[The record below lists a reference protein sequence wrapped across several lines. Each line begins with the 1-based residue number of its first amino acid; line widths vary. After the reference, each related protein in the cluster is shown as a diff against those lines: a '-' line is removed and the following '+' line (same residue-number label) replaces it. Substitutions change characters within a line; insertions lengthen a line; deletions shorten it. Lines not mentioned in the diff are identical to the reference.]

1 MDKYE
6 LVLDIIEQPEKYTSE
21 QLTEIL
27 SEPQTSEIYNLLVKT
42 RSAVDAC
49 AVEPDTDAEWERFS
63 SEHGGRRARR
73 RFFLGTG
80 SRAASIAA
88 IICASAVAVAAGI
101 AVTFAVS
108 EHRAAT
114 VAETVNVKTEAIA
127 LAPAAEVTAA
137 KDTVQRDTIVAD
149 LAPVMFEN
157 EPLETIMKKIAEA
170 YGVEVKF
177 NNKEAAALHLFYK
190 FDPAL
195 PLGEVIEQLNTFEQ
209 INITRNGDTLNI
221 D

>member
-6 LVLDIIEQPEKYTSE
+6 LVLDIIEHPENYTSE

-27 SEPQTSEIYNLLVKT
+27 SEPQTREIYNLLVKT
-42 RSAVDAC
+42 RSVVDTYA
-49 AVEPDTDAEWERFS
+49 APDVDAEWVRFS
-63 SEHGGRRARR
+63 SEHGERRARR
-73 RFFLGTG
+73 GFFLWTG

-88 IICASAVAVAAGI
+88 IICVSAVAVAAGI

-114 VAETVNVKTEAIA
+114 VAETANVKTEVIA
-127 LAPAAEVTAA
+127 PTLSAEVTAV
-137 KDTVQRDTIVAD
+137 KESEHGDTIMAD
-149 LAPVMFEN
+149 MTPVMFEN

-209 INITRNGDTLNI
+209 INITRNGDILNI

>member
-6 LVLDIIEQPEKYTSE
+6 LVLDIIEHPENYTSE

-27 SEPQTSEIYNLLVKT
+27 SEPQTREIYNLLVKT
-42 RSAVDAC
+42 RSVVVTYAA
-49 AVEPDTDAEWERFS
+49 PDVDAEWVRFS
-63 SEHGGRRARR
+63 SEHGERRARR
-73 RFFLGTG
+73 GFFLWTG

-88 IICASAVAVAAGI
+88 IICVSAVAVAAGI

-114 VAETVNVKTEAIA
+114 VAETANVKTEAIA
-127 LAPAAEVTAA
+127 LAPAAEVTAV
-137 KDTVQRDTIVAD
+137 KESEHGDTIMAD
-149 LAPVMFEN
+149 MTPVMFEN

>member
-6 LVLDIIEQPEKYTSE
+6 LVLDIIEHPENYTSE

-27 SEPQTSEIYNLLVKT
+27 SEPQTREIYNLLVKT
-42 RSAVDAC
+42 RSVVDTYVA
-49 AVEPDTDAEWERFS
+49 PDVDAEWVRFS
-63 SEHGGRRARR
+63 SEHGERRARR
-73 RFFLGTG
+73 GFFLWTG

-88 IICASAVAVAAGI
+88 IICVSAVAVAAGI

-114 VAETVNVKTEAIA
+114 VAETANLNTEAIGST
-127 LAPAAEVTAA
+127 PSAEVTAA
-137 KDTVQRDTIVAD
+137 KGAEIVDTIVAD
-149 LAPVMFEN
+149 MTPVMFEN

-177 NNKEAAALHLFYK
+177 NNKEAAVLHLFYK

>member
-6 LVLDIIEQPEKYTSE
+6 LVLDIIEHPENYTSE

-27 SEPQTSEIYNLLVKT
+27 SEPQTREIYNLLVKT
-42 RSAVDAC
+42 RSVVDTYVA
-49 AVEPDTDAEWERFS
+49 PDVDAEWVRFS
-63 SEHGGRRARR
+63 SEHGERRARR
-73 RFFLGTG
+73 GFFLWTG
-80 SRAASIAA
+80 SRVASITA
-88 IICASAVAVAAGI
+88 IICVSAVAVAAGI

-114 VAETVNVKTEAIA
+114 VAETANVKTEAIA
-127 LAPAAEVTAA
+127 STPAAEVT
-137 KDTVQRDTIVAD
+137 TVIEAEQRDTIVAD
-149 LAPVMFEN
+149 MTPVMFEN
-157 EPLETIMKKIAEA
+157 EPLGTIMKKIAEA

-177 NNKEAAALHLFYK
+177 SNKEAASLHLYYK

-195 PLGEVIEQLNTFEQ
+195 PLGDVIGQLNTFEQ
-209 INITRNGDTLNI
+209 INITRNGNTLNI

>member
-6 LVLDIIEQPEKYTSE
+6 LVLDIIEHPENYTSE

-27 SEPQTSEIYNLLVKT
+27 SEPQTREIYNLLVKT
-42 RSAVDAC
+42 RSVVDTYVA
-49 AVEPDTDAEWERFS
+49 PDVDAEWVRFS
-63 SEHGGRRARR
+63 SEHGERRARR
-73 RFFLGTG
+73 GFFLWTG

-108 EHRAAT
+108 EHRVAT
-114 VAETVNVKTEAIA
+114 VAETEKDKTEAIA
-127 LAPAAEVTAA
+127 LVPSTEDTATKEAE
-137 KDTVQRDTIVAD
+137 QRDTIVAD
-149 LAPVMFEN
+149 MTPVMFEN

-177 NNKEAAALHLFYK
+177 NNKEAASLHLYYK

-195 PLGEVIEQLNTFEQ
+195 PLGEVIGQLNTFEQ
-209 INITRNGDTLNI
+209 INITRNGNTLNI

>member
-6 LVLDIIEQPEKYTSE
+6 LVLDIIEHPEKYTSE

-27 SEPQTSEIYNLLVKT
+27 SEPQTREIYNLLVKT
-42 RSAVDAC
+42 RSAVDTYA
-49 AVEPDTDAEWERFS
+49 APDVDAEWMRFS
-63 SEHGGRRARR
+63 SEHGERRTHRG
-73 RFFLGTG
+73 FFLWTG

-88 IICASAVAVAAGI
+88 IICVSAVAVAAGI

-114 VAETVNVKTEAIA
+114 VAETANVKTEAIA

-137 KDTVQRDTIVAD
+137 KGAEKVDTIVAD
-149 LAPVMFEN
+149 MTPVMFEN
-157 EPLETIMKKIAEA
+157 EPLETIMKKIADA

-177 NNKEAAALHLFYK
+177 NNKEAAVLHLFYK

>member
-6 LVLDIIEQPEKYTSE
+6 LVLDIIEHPENYTSE

-27 SEPQTSEIYNLLVKT
+27 SEPQTREIYTLLVKT
-42 RSAVDAC
+42 RSAVDAFGG
-49 AVEPDTDAEWERFS
+49 EPDTDAEWERFT
-63 SEHGGRRARR
+63 SEHGERRARR
-73 RFFLGTG
+73 GFFLWTE

-114 VAETVNVKTEAIA
+114 VAETEKDKTEAIA
-127 LAPAAEVTAA
+127 LAPSTEDTATKEAE
-137 KDTVQRDTIVAD
+137 QRDTIVAD
-149 LAPVMFEN
+149 MTPVTFEN

-177 NNKEAAALHLFYK
+177 NNKEAASLHLYYK

-195 PLGEVIEQLNTFEQ
+195 PLGEVIGQLNTFEQ

>member
-6 LVLDIIEQPEKYTSE
+6 LVLDIIEHPENYTSE

-27 SEPQTSEIYNLLVKT
+27 SEPQTREIYNLLVKT
-42 RSAVDAC
+42 RSVVDTC
-49 AVEPDTDAEWERFS
+49 AAPDVDAEWECFT
-63 SEHGGRRARR
+63 SEHGERRARR
-73 RFFLGTG
+73 GFFLWPG

-114 VAETVNVKTEAIA
+114 VAETANLNTEAIVST
-127 LAPAAEVTAA
+127 PSAEVTAA
-137 KDTVQRDTIVAD
+137 KGAEKVDTIVAD
-149 LAPVMFEN
+149 MSPVMFEN

-177 NNKEAAALHLFYK
+177 NNKGAAALHLFYK

>member
-6 LVLDIIEQPEKYTSE
+6 LVLDIIEHPENYTSE

-27 SEPQTSEIYNLLVKT
+27 SEPQTREIYNLLVKT
-42 RSAVDAC
+42 RSAVDAYG
-49 AVEPDTDAEWERFS
+49 EPDVDAEWVRFS
-63 SEHGGRRARR
+63 SEHGERRARR
-73 RFFLGTG
+73 GFFLWTG

-114 VAETVNVKTEAIA
+114 VAETANVKTEAIA
-127 LAPAAEVTAA
+127 LAQAAEVT
-137 KDTVQRDTIVAD
+137 TVIEAEQRDTIVAD
-149 LAPVMFEN
+149 MTPVMFEN

-177 NNKEAAALHLFYK
+177 NNKEAASLHLYYK

-195 PLGEVIEQLNTFEQ
+195 PLGEVIGQLNTFEQ
-209 INITRNGDTLNI
+209 INITRNGNTLNI

>member
-6 LVLDIIEQPEKYTSE
+6 LVLDIIEHPENYTSE

-27 SEPQTSEIYNLLVKT
+27 SEPQTREIYNLLVKT
-42 RSAVDAC
+42 RSVVGTYAA
-49 AVEPDTDAEWERFS
+49 PDVDAEWVRFS
-63 SEHGGRRARR
+63 SEHGERRARR
-73 RFFLGTG
+73 GFFLWTG

-88 IICASAVAVAAGI
+88 IICVSAVAVAAGI

-114 VAETVNVKTEAIA
+114 VAETANVKTETIA
-127 LAPAAEVTAA
+127 LAPAAEVTAV
-137 KDTVQRDTIVAD
+137 KESEHGDTIMAD
-149 LAPVMFEN
+149 MTPVMFEN

>member
-6 LVLDIIEQPEKYTSE
+6 LVLDIIEHPENYTSE

-27 SEPQTSEIYNLLVKT
+27 SEPQTREIYNLLVKT
-42 RSAVDAC
+42 RSVVDTYA
-49 AVEPDTDAEWERFS
+49 APDVVAEWVRFS
-63 SEHGGRRARR
+63 SEHGERRARR
-73 RFFLGTG
+73 GF
-80 SRAASIAA
+80 
-88 IICASAVAVAAGI
+88 SAVAVAAGI

-114 VAETVNVKTEAIA
+114 VAETANVKTEAIA
-127 LAPAAEVTAA
+127 LAPAAEVTAV
-137 KDTVQRDTIVAD
+137 KESEHGDTIMAD
-149 LAPVMFEN
+149 MTPVMFEN

-177 NNKEAAALHLFYK
+177 NNKEAASLHLFYK